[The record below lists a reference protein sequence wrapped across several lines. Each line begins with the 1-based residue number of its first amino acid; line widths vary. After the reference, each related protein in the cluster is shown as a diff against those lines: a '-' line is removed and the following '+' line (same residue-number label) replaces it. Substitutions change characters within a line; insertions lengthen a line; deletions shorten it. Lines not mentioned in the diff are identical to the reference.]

1 MRVIVVSHA
10 TASVFPPSCKLATD
24 VIFSAAGL
32 LAMVELWHR
41 LKKGIFDPYC
51 PELHYMRGPGP
62 KWREKYADAGLIRS
76 GVTSVN
82 GEAAEQ
88 DLRQTLAAVAL
99 RCAGPRPACSRTLG
113 GSI

>member
-1 MRVIVVSHA
+1 VSHA
-10 TASVFPPSCKLATD
+10 TASVFPPSSKLAAD

-32 LAMVELWHR
+32 LAMVEFWHR
-41 LKKGIFDPYC
+41 LNKGIFDPYR

-62 KWREKYADAGLIRS
+62 KWREKHAHAGSIRS
-76 GVTSVN
+76 RFASVN
-82 GEAAEQ
+82 GESAGQ

-99 RCAGPRPACSRTLG
+99 RCADPRPACSRTLG